1 MRPSVRVAGAALL
14 LPLLGACAHHVD
26 QAGTLASL
34 HQVRPDT
41 KEVPVDQGLDQA
53 VQSYR
58 EFLKEAPDSTLA
70 PEAMRRL
77 ADLKIEK
84 EFGIQGD
91 GKLVELPPEQGSPRV
106 KSAAAGAVQAVPLD
120 TAGRKPT
127 ATLRAPTVTKIDARG
142 ATRPQAQ
149 ATGSGS
155 AVVSESDLEQRAAS
169 EAGLSPASVAA

>member
-1 MRPSVRVAGAALL
+1 MRPTVRAAGGAVL

-34 HQVRPDT
+34 HQVRADT

-58 EFLKEAPDSTLA
+58 DFLKEAPDSKLA

-84 EFGIQGD
+84 ELGIPGD
-91 GKLVELPPEQGSPRV
+91 GKVLDLPAYHSGRQA
-106 KSAAAGAVQAVPLD
+106 KSVA
-120 TAGRKPT
+120 
-127 ATLRAPTVTKIDARG
+127 
-142 ATRPQAQ
+142 
-149 ATGSGS
+149 
-155 AVVSESDLEQRAAS
+155 
-169 EAGLSPASVAA
+169 PASGPAHV

>member
-106 KSAAAGAVQAVPLD
+106 KSAAAGAVEAAPLD

-142 ATRPQAQ
+142 ATRQPSNANSGVRPRPGTTSGIWTNSPT
-149 ATGSGS
+149 AGGSG
-155 AVVSESDLEQRAAS
+155 R
-169 EAGLSPASVAA
+169 